1 MQVISKLLK
10 RKVMF
15 VDLEVLFASPQ
26 LDKKS
31 CYAHPSWQFKFFM
44 VDPNNTPSGEK
55 AGESSWS
62 SFLKLVGPF
71 VHFQDK
77 LQSHRHLITGNEPI
91 CQPAK
96 NWYKEKK

>member
-1 MQVISKLLK
+1 MQAHSLIENPATLIL
-10 RKVMF
+10 
-15 VDLEVLFASPQ
+15 VDREI
-26 LDKKS
+26 
-31 CYAHPSWQFKFFM
+31 CYAHTCFKFFM